1 MMRTVNATGAALTV
15 QKFILGCGQCGAKP
29 TQSMLQPHNQ
39 RGTNSNVNPITMGE
53 ASVAQ
58 STRCKVRVP
67 QHGGPQVPAPLWGPS
82 LVGCQRLG
90 HGCPRRW
97 LRLPQCPTLAN
108 SEGTQDLGAPK
119 VAALL
124 VCQGLGA
131 RCWHHHHAGGGGPLP
146 PLRCLHWGRGRGL
159 TAGQRAAVPSVGQ
172 SNCPWL

>member
-1 MMRTVNATGAALTV
+1 MMRTVDATGAALTV

-67 QHGGPQVPAPLWGPS
+67 QHGGPQVQAPLWRLSWAASAWAMGAPAGGCACPS
-82 LVGCQRLG
+82 APPWPTQRALRTWGG
-90 HGCPRRW
+90 HQRW
-97 LRLPQCPTLAN
+97 LHSLCARAWGLAA
-108 SEGTQDLGAPK
+108 GIATMRVVAP
-119 VAALL
+119 A
-124 VCQGLGA
+124 
-131 RCWHHHHAGGGGPLP
+131 P
-146 PLRCLHWGRGRGL
+146 PLWCLHWGRGRGL
-159 TAGQRAAVPSVGQ
+159 TAGQRAAVPSADQ